1 VTALPDSPQ
10 GNKYT
15 ENHRSRRGIGGGVLL
30 HYWHFGWFGA
40 ALPRHLDF
48 GIFLEAREDPQKI
61 IFEGDSKTTNPVVA
75 AKKEK
80 KLVVGFIIVTP
91 SNNES
96 ATTKNTG
103 KLLAISFAM
112 GMR

>member
-1 VTALPDSPQ
+1 
-10 GNKYT
+10 
-15 ENHRSRRGIGGGVLL
+15 
-30 HYWHFGWFGA
+30 
-40 ALPRHLDF
+40 
-48 GIFLEAREDPQKI
+48 LEAREDPQKI

-80 KLVVGFIIVTP
+80 KIVVGFIIVTP